1 MDAQRKYREILW
13 LLCGFQESWRGE
25 LPHFQRGIEEET
37 VEVMLR
43 CLQEGGRKG
52 VPG

>member
-1 MDAQRKYREILW
+1 MSCLI
-13 LLCGFQESWRGE
+13 SRGE
-25 LPHFQRGIEEET
+25 LKKRRWKWGIEEEM
-37 VEVMLR
+37 VEVTLG